1 MIDGCC
7 SLEPP
12 PLLLLPA
19 VLGGGVLDLEKHGT
33 PEAPWQDGDGLAQAQ
48 QLGGEGCWAQC
59 SAGASRQRRTSS
71 ERGLLPCSAPPHH
84 SHSSGTKISHIFEHI
99 YEQNL
104 TSVRTP
110 DVNLLGGS
118 G

>member
-7 SLEPP
+7 LLEPP
-12 PLLLLPA
+12 PLLLLLPA

-59 SAGASRQRRTSS
+59 SAGALEAEAHEQRARASALLSSTSS
-71 ERGLLPCSAPPHH
+71 QP
-84 SHSSGTKISHIFEHI
+84 
-99 YEQNL
+99 
-104 TSVRTP
+104 
-110 DVNLLGGS
+110 
-118 G
+118 